1 MGMEVKV
8 VSGREALTEHI
19 PAWKA
24 LADAALEPNPFYEHW
39 MLLPAVD
46 YFGPGKDLKFALV
59 FRHESGKAPLL
70 SGLFPLERIR
80 PYMGLPVGAWSLWKY
95 NHCPLTMPLI
105 RKDSPREVLAALFQW
120 LLTDA
125 GGHLLE
131 WRYLLAEGPFQ
142 QLLADQLHEMGVAPL
157 VWEWYTRAFF
167 KPMETA
173 EQYFAAAL
181 SGKHRK
187 AWKRRTELLADL
199 GPLEFCVADETTDMA
214 AWIHEFLRI
223 ESSGWKG
230 REGSAMACQEP
241 NRKFFEEAVTG
252 AFHAKRLLMSALR
265 VGGKTI
271 AQNCYF
277 RTGKGSFHFKPAFD
291 EEYARFSPGFH
302 MECELIQYLHLQR
315 EIEWMDSCTSSGN
328 EMYNRLFMARRTIQ
342 SLIIPVRGGV
352 GGLLVAALPCL
363 RYLKKTARAMFAPAA
378 SHNGKS
384 KLEMAEAVK

>member
-1 MGMEVKV
+1 MEVRV
-8 VSGREALTEHI
+8 ISGVEALTEHI
-19 PAWKA
+19 PAWKV
-24 LADAALEPNPFYEHW
+24 LVEAALEPNPFYEHW
-39 MLLPAVD
+39 MLLPAVR

-59 FRHESGKAPLL
+59 FRKESSKDPLL
-70 SGLFPLERIR
+70 CGMFPLERIR

-95 NHCPLTMPLI
+95 NHCPFTMPLI
-105 RKDSPREVLAALFQW
+105 RKDCPREVLTALFQW
-120 LLTDA
+120 LSTEA

-131 WRYLLAEGPFQ
+131 WRYVLAEGPFH
-142 QLLADQLHEMGVAPL
+142 QLLADQLHDMGVAPL
-157 VWEWYTRAFF
+157 IWEWYTRALF
-167 KPMETA
+167 KPMETS

-187 AWKRRTELLADL
+187 AWKRRKELLAEL
-199 GPLEFCVADETTDMA
+199 GPLEFTVADETADIA
-214 AWIHEFLRI
+214 GCIDEFLRI

-241 NRKFFEEAVTG
+241 NRKFFVEAVMG
-252 AFHAKRLLMSALR
+252 AFQAKRLLMTAMR

-277 RTGKGSFHFKPAFD
+277 RGGKGSFHFKPAFD

-302 MECELIQYLHLQR
+302 MECELIRHLHSRL

-328 EMYNRLFMARRTIQ
+328 EVYNRLFLARRTIQ

-352 GGLLVAALPCL
+352 GGLLVSAIPCL
-363 RYLKKTARAMFAPAA
+363 RYLKRTARAVFASGAPQ
-378 SHNGKS
+378 NGKA
-384 KLEMAEAVK
+384 KPEMAEAVK